1 MGTYSIRA
9 SNFLKRNYVNVWQA
23 IVNGA
28 PVDSVSLL
36 DRWEGFVFYARQIQL
51 SPEVA
56 AEQFV
61 EIVAG
66 EHQA

>member
-1 MGTYSIRA
+1 MGIYSIRA
-9 SNFLKRNYVNVWQA
+9 SNFLKRNYVDVWQA
-23 IVNGA
+23 IVHGA
-28 PVDSVSLL
+28 TDDSESLL
-36 DRWEGFVFYARQIQL
+36 KRWEGFVFYARQIQL

-66 EHQA
+66 ELQA